1 MKYNSELAY
10 EISYYDPRR
19 DDMIQ
24 VHTDSLATAIIA
36 LITRSRRYPN
46 RRIDLTPSGSDK
58 CLGTYKDGEYSWQ
71 WELENP
77 DWQKY
82 IQYKLKLKEITNV

>member
-1 MKYNSELAY
+1 MKYNSELNY
-10 EISYYDPRR
+10 QIEYYDPKA

-24 VHTDSLATAIIA
+24 VHTDSLAKAIIG
-36 LITRSRRYPN
+36 LITRSRRYPQ
-46 RRIDLTPSGSDK
+46 RRIDLSTGNK
-58 CLGTYKDGEYSWQ
+58 LLGTYEAGEYRWQ

-82 IQYKLKLKEITNV
+82 IQYKLEKKAA

>member
-1 MKYNSELAY
+1 MRYNSELNYQIA
-10 EISYYDPRR
+10 YYDPKA

-24 VHTDSLATAIIA
+24 VHTDSLAKAIIA

-46 RRIDLTPSGSDK
+46 RRIDLTPSGSDT
-58 CLGTYKDGEYSWQ
+58 CLGTYEDGEYRWQ
-71 WELENP
+71 LELENP

-82 IQYKLKLKEITNV
+82 IQYKLEKKEASE

>member
-10 EISYYDPRR
+10 EISYYDTYQ

-36 LITRSRRYPN
+36 LITRSRRYPE
-46 RRIDLTPSGSDK
+46 RRVDLTPSGSNN
-58 CLGTYKDGEYSWQ
+58 CLGTYEDGEYSWYGI
-71 WELENP
+71 LKNS

-82 IQYKLKLKEITNV
+82 IQYKLNKKPK